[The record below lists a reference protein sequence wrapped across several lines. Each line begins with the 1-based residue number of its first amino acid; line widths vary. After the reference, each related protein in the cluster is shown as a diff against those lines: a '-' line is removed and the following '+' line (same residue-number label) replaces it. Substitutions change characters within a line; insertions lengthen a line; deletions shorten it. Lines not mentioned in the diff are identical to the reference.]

1 MNSPPDDAQVLLY
14 VCLIGGESR
23 DFIEASFGSTQVALL
38 DVDHAEVVPRLNI
51 LRFHLHD
58 PEEASLGRCQVAVV
72 VDVDVA
78 EQYQSLD
85 VVRMM
90 LKPRAGLV
98 IENSSRPTPRS
109 RPRASRPNT
118 RPRFR
123 DQDQDQD
130 QTVFKLSVKMKKK
143 KEEFIF
149 DKQHR

>member
-1 MNSPPDDAQVLLY
+1 MLLY

-98 IENSSRPTPRS
+98 IETSSRPTPRS

-123 DQDQDQD
+123 ATRLRPRSRPNSFQTECQDEEEERRIYIR
-130 QTVFKLSVKMKKK
+130 QTT
-143 KEEFIF
+143 
-149 DKQHR
+149 